1 MHSVTTLLDEIRDLI
16 IFPNFSFRSNTLII
30 DLKRI
35 KYFFTFSFISLKIYS
50 LKIYSFFCKFGKKD
64 AEFEKYWFFIL
75 RTIKMY

>member
-35 KYFFTFSFISLKIYS
+35 KYFFKFSFISLKIYS